1 MGDDDSNNN
10 YNDNDDW
17 KKNSRK
23 PWTVEALASYPE
35 QLRIQVWE
43 ETVLQVW
50 SVRILAARNT
60 LQQKLELQLL
70 LALETQALVLLFP
83 TLLSNLLSSAM
94 MRIIKHLEFTV
105 CVQRISQAFLLPG
118 CLQVFYDFTV
128 KLWPDLWVSLRACP
142 TQHFSGMTVSGKGIF
157 PFSLSPNKADSPLW
171 DELSQGV
178 PSTIDCWQ
186 HL

>member
-1 MGDDDSNNN
+1 M
-10 YNDNDDW
+10 
-17 KKNSRK
+17 
-23 PWTVEALASYPE
+23 EALASYPE

-128 KLWPDLWVSLRACP
+128 KLWPDL
-142 TQHFSGMTVSGKGIF
+142 
-157 PFSLSPNKADSPLW
+157 
-171 DELSQGV
+171 
-178 PSTIDCWQ
+178 
-186 HL
+186 